1 MNRDRLRAAMALVR
15 MSVDK
20 ACEILHISRSSWY
33 RKVTGKSEFTR
44 WEIETLARALQ
55 LDESGLMSVFY
66 ESFVS
71 FKRQEEV

>member
-1 MNRDRLRAAMALVR
+1 MNRDRLRAAMVLVR

-33 RKVTGKSEFTR
+33 RKEIGKSEFTR

-71 FKRQEEV
+71 CKRQEEV

>member
-1 MNRDRLRAAMALVR
+1 MALVR

-33 RKVTGKSEFTR
+33 RKITGKSEFTR

-55 LDESGLMSVFY
+55 LDESELMSVFY